1 MAGPPERT
9 PPVAVQDADDA
20 PRPAPDDPAVGPE
33 APIAPEPREPA
44 AEAPS
49 PATGSPAEEPA
60 RPPGRRRGLRTAAV
74 AAVTAALLGGY
85 AVADAAG
92 AAPGVLTLAP
102 APVVPAPPV
111 PPAAAARPPAPV
123 ALAPLDPSAP
133 APDPA
138 ALSAALGPLLA
149 APALRG
155 SATASVVDAATGRV
169 LLDSGADRPQ
179 VPASV
184 AKLLTATAALHVLG
198 PDATLAT
205 RVVAGAAPGQVVLV
219 GGGDQLLTA
228 GRGDP
233 GATVGRAG
241 LADLADAVAASLRA
255 RGSTSAS
262 VVLDDSLT
270 GGSPQLD
277 ASWGSGDV
285 AAGYV
290 APLTS
295 VALDAGRATP
305 ANYAPRSLDP
315 AMDVAR
321 TFAGLLAQRGVRADP
336 AAVVRGGP
344 APAGSAVLGEVRSA
358 PLVDVVADALAQSDN
373 TVAESLAR
381 LVGAATGR
389 PPGFAASAQ
398 AVLEQAR
405 AAGVDTTGAVLV
417 DGSGLGAGSRVP
429 AAAFTS
435 VLVEAVRRPELAPLL
450 EAMPVGGLSGT
461 LAERFA
467 DPGSAPAAGVVRA
480 KTGSLTGV
488 SSLVGT
494 VVDADGRQLAFA
506 VLADGTGPTTPAR
519 QALDA
524 VAAALTGCGCRAG

>member
-9 PPVAVQDADDA
+9 PEPVAQDDDA
-20 PRPAPDDPAVGPE
+20 PREPAPADPAPPP
-33 APIAPEPREPA
+33 AEPA
-44 AEAPS
+44 PPAPAGPPS
-49 PATGSPAEEPA
+49 PPVQRSA
-60 RPPGRRRGLRTAAV
+60 RRRGLRVGATAA
-74 AAVTAALLGGY
+74 ALALLLGGY

-102 APVVPAPPV
+102 VPTAPAPAV
-111 PPAAAARPPAPV
+111 PPGAAARPAPPE
-123 ALAPLDPSAP
+123 ALAGLDPSAP
-133 APDPA
+133 RPDPT
-138 ALSAALGPLLA
+138 ALAAALGPLLA

-155 SATASVVDAATGRV
+155 SATASVVDATTGQV
-169 LLDSGADRPQ
+169 LLDSGASQPQ
-179 VPASV
+179 EPASV
-184 AKLLTATAALHVLG
+184 AKLLTATAVLHALG
-198 PDATLAT
+198 PDATLPT
-205 RVVAGAAPGQVVLV
+205 RVVAGAAPGQLVLV

-228 GRGDP
+228 GRSDP

-255 RGSTSAS
+255 RGTTSAT

-270 GGSPQLD
+270 GGSPQVE
-277 ASWGSGDV
+277 AGWGSGDI

-315 AMDVAR
+315 GLDVAR
-321 TFAGLLAQRGVRADP
+321 TLASLLAQRGVQVDP

-358 PLVDVVADALAQSDN
+358 PLVDVVADALAESDN
-373 TVAESLAR
+373 TVAEALAR
-381 LVGAATGR
+381 LVGAAAGR

-398 AVLEQAR
+398 AVLEEAS

-417 DGSGLGAGSRVP
+417 DGSGLGAGSQVP
-429 AAAFTS
+429 AAVFTS
-435 VLVEAVRRPELAPLL
+435 VLSTAARQPQAAPLL

-467 DPGSAPAAGVVRA
+467 GGSAGAAGLVRA

-494 VVDADGRQLAFA
+494 VVDADGRLLAFA
-506 VLADGTGPTTPAR
+506 VLADGTGPTVPAR
-519 QALDA
+519 QSLDA
-524 VAAALTGCGCRAG
+524 VAAALAGCGCRTG